1 MRFYR
6 YTRVLML
13 GAFVMGAFSIFQL
26 HCAIAYG
33 QVFSGPYSNIRW
45 ITCAEEPYW
54 FVSALVVY
62 SLIILMVSGYVFSAL
77 RWGDD

>member
-1 MRFYR
+1 MRLYR
-6 YTRVLML
+6 NTRVLML
-13 GAFVMGAFSIFQL
+13 GAFVIGGSGVFQL
-26 HCAIAYG
+26 YCAAAYG

-77 RWGDD
+77 RWGND

>member
-26 HCAIAYG
+26 YCATAYG
-33 QVFSGPYSNIRW
+33 QVFSGSYSNIRW
-45 ITCAEEPYW
+45 ITYAEEPYW

-62 SLIILMVSGYVFSAL
+62 SLMLLIVSGFFYSLL
-77 RWGDD
+77 RWGDR